1 MTTETTTED
10 ATPQLTPVEA
20 RILACLMEK
29 QRTTPDQYPLTL
41 NALVLACNQKTSR
54 DPVTNLEVGEV
65 GHVVNTLRD
74 RNLVNAS
81 FAGRT
86 ERYDHKMASHFHLD
100 RQEQA
105 VLCTLMLRGPQTL
118 GELRTN
124 TGRMAEFADL
134 PAVADVVRRLGE
146 RGDPLV
152 TRLPGKREDRFAH
165 LLCGAPQVEA
175 PVPGTDPGLRPAAAR
190 QDARDDRIAALEA
203 EVAAL
208 RAEVAALWDLTGL
221 ADRRDRRPDI
231 AARPRPVRAAA
242 RPPR

>member
-1 MTTETTTED
+1 MTTDIDTGAAE
-10 ATPQLTPVEA
+10 PQLTPVEA

-54 DPVTNLEVGEV
+54 DPVMSLEVGEA

-74 RNLVNAS
+74 RGLVYAS

-86 ERYDHKMASHFHLD
+86 ERYDHKMASSFRLD

-118 GELRTN
+118 GELRIN

-134 PAVADVVRRLGE
+134 PAVAEAVRRLSTRE
-146 RGDPLV
+146 VPLV
-152 TRLPGKREDRFAH
+152 VQLAHLPGKREDRFAH
-165 LLCGAPQVEA
+165 LLCGE
-175 PVPGTDPGLRPAAAR
+175 PVQELAAHGTEPAAGR
-190 QDARDDRIAALEA
+190 RDPRDDRIGALEA
-203 EVAAL
+203 QVAVLSAQID
-208 RAEVAALWDLTGL
+208 ALWDLTGL
-221 ADRRDRRPDI
+221 AERRPRD
-231 AARPRPVRAAA
+231 
-242 RPPR
+242 

>member
-1 MTTETTTED
+1 MTNAPNPD
-10 ATPQLTPVEA
+10 GAQAPLSPIEA

-54 DPVTNLEVGEV
+54 DPVMSLEPGEV

-74 RNLVNAS
+74 RGLIYAS

-86 ERYDHKMASHFHLD
+86 ERYDHKMNSNFRLD

-134 PAVADVVRRLGE
+134 PAVAEAARRLAE
-146 RGDPLV
+146 RDTPLV
-152 TRLPGKREDRFAH
+152 TQLGHLMGKREDRFAH
-165 LLCGAPQVEA
+165 LLCGELPPELPSPSRATDR
-175 PVPGTDPGLRPAAAR
+175 PVASSSGLDDPR
-190 QDARDDRIAALEA
+190 DARIAALEA
-203 EVAAL
+203 QVAAL
-208 RAEVAALWDLTGL
+208 RAEIESLWELTGL
-221 ADRRDRRPDI
+221 AARRPGSEAD
-231 AARPRPVRAAA
+231 
-242 RPPR
+242 

>member
-1 MTTETTTED
+1 M
-10 ATPQLTPVEA
+10 ATDTDTANEAAEPQLTPVEA

-54 DPVTNLEVGEV
+54 DPVMNLEVGEV

-74 RNLVNAS
+74 RGLIYAS

-86 ERYDHKMASHFHLD
+86 ERYDHKMASSFHLD

-105 VLCTLMLRGPQTL
+105 VLCNLMLRGPQTL

-134 PAVADVVRRLGE
+134 PAVAEVVRHLSE
-146 RGDPLV
+146 RDTPLV
-152 TRLPGKREDRFAH
+152 TQLAHLPGKREDRFAH
-165 LLCGAPQVEA
+165 LLCGEPRQE
-175 PVPGTDPGLRPAAAR
+175 VPSPSAGAAAGPAAGR
-190 QDARDDRIAALEA
+190 PDPRDARIAALEMQ
-203 EVAAL
+203 VTAL
-208 RAEVAALWDLTGL
+208 RAEVDALWGLTGL
-221 ADRRDRRPDI
+221 ADRRP
-231 AARPRPVRAAA
+231 APQE
-242 RPPR
+242 

>member
-1 MTTETTTED
+1 MTTDIDTGAAE
-10 ATPQLTPVEA
+10 PQLTPVEA

-54 DPVTNLEVGEV
+54 DPVMSLEVGEA

-74 RNLVNAS
+74 RGLVYAS

-86 ERYDHKMASHFHLD
+86 ERYDHKMASSFRLD

-118 GELRTN
+118 GELRIN

-134 PAVADVVRRLGE
+134 PAVAEAVRSLSTRE
-146 RGDPLV
+146 VPLV
-152 TRLPGKREDRFAH
+152 VQLAHLPGKREDRFAH
-165 LLCGAPQVEA
+165 LLCGE
-175 PVPGTDPGLRPAAAR
+175 PVQELAAHGAEPAAGR
-190 QDARDDRIAALEA
+190 RDPRDDRIGALEA
-203 EVAAL
+203 QVAVLSAQID
-208 RAEVAALWDLTGL
+208 ALWDLTGL
-221 ADRRDRRPDI
+221 AERRPRD
-231 AARPRPVRAAA
+231 
-242 RPPR
+242 

>member
-1 MTTETTTED
+1 MTTDIDTGAAE
-10 ATPQLTPVEA
+10 PQLTPVEA

-54 DPVTNLEVGEV
+54 DPVMSLEVGEA

-74 RNLVNAS
+74 RGLVYAS

-86 ERYDHKMASHFHLD
+86 ERYDHKMASSFRLD

-118 GELRTN
+118 GELRIN

-134 PAVADVVRRLGE
+134 PAVAEAVRRLSTRE
-146 RGDPLV
+146 VPLV
-152 TRLPGKREDRFAH
+152 VQLAHLPGKREDRFAH
-165 LLCGAPQVEA
+165 LLCGEPAQELA
-175 PVPGTDPGLRPAAAR
+175 AHGAEPAAGR
-190 QDARDDRIAALEA
+190 RDPRDDRIGALEA
-203 EVAAL
+203 QVAVLSAQID
-208 RAEVAALWDLTGL
+208 ALWDLTGL
-221 ADRRDRRPDI
+221 AERRPRD
-231 AARPRPVRAAA
+231 
-242 RPPR
+242 

>member
-1 MTTETTTED
+1 MTTDTETAEPTLNHT
-10 ATPQLTPVEA
+10 EA

-54 DPVTNLEVGEV
+54 DPVMSLEVGEV

-74 RNLVNAS
+74 RSLIHAS

-86 ERYDHKMASHFHLD
+86 ERYDHKMSSSFRLD

-118 GELRTN
+118 GELRIN

-134 PAVADVVRRLGE
+134 AAVAEVVRRLTE
-146 RGDPLV
+146 RDTPLV
-152 TRLPGKREDRFAH
+152 TQLSHLPGKREDRFAH
-165 LLCGAPQVEA
+165 LLCGEPPQELTSPSRV
-175 PVPGTDPGLRPAAAR
+175 TDRPAVPSSGL
-190 QDARDDRIAALEA
+190 DDPREVRIAALEA
-203 EVAAL
+203 QVAAL
-208 RAEVAALWDLTGL
+208 RAEIDSLWELTDLAAQ
-221 ADRRDRRPDI
+221 RPGSSTN
-231 AARPRPVRAAA
+231 
-242 RPPR
+242 